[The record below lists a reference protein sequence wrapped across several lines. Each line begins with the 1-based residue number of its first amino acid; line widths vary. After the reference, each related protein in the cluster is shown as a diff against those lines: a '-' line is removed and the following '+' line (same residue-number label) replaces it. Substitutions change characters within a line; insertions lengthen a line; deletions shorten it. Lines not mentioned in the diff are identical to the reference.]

1 MKVLVTGS
9 SGFIGNATVKN
20 LVARG
25 HEVLAFDHQT
35 DERKARDYGPGVDV
49 FVGSIENDRDVVEA
63 MAHADAFIHLAGVLG
78 TAETIKNPRPA
89 AYTNIIGGLNVLEGA
104 TQYGLPGI
112 NIAVGNWFEN
122 NTYSLTKNTVERFC
136 KMYQKERGLNVTVVR
151 GLNVFGPGQSVAAP
165 FGYSKVRKVGP
176 SFMCRALTGNPIEI
190 YGDGENIM
198 DFIYIDDMAEVLVRS
213 LFHTIEH
220 GYVPTVIEAGLGR
233 HSPVNDF
240 AQRIRTQVENDYQT
254 PVVINHLPMRQGET
268 VGAVV
273 KADASTLNLVGMDV
287 SELVDID
294 TGIKRSL
301 EYFYNYLKD
310 RGLR

>member
-1 MKVLVTGS
+1 VA
-9 SGFIGNATVKN
+9 SGY
-20 LVARG
+20 
-25 HEVLAFDHQT
+25 EVLAFDHQT

-49 FVGSIENDRDVVEA
+49 FVGSIESDRDVVEA

-89 AYTNIIGGLNVLEGA
+89 AYTNIIGGLNVLEAA

-176 SFMCRALTGNPIEI
+176 SFMCRALTGNPVEI
-190 YGDGENIM
+190 YGDGQNIM
-198 DFIYIDDMAEVLVRS
+198 DFIYIDDMAKVLVRA
-213 LFHTIEH
+213 LDHTVEN

-233 HSPVNDF
+233 NSSVNDF
-240 AQRIRTQVENDYQT
+240 ATRIKHQVETDYGV
-254 PVVINHLPMRQGET
+254 PVVINHLPMRPGET
-268 VGAVV
+268 NGAVV
-273 KADASTLNLVGMDV
+273 KADASTLNLIGMDV
-287 SELVDID
+287 SELVTID
-294 TGIKRSL
+294 DGIKNSL
-301 EYFYNYLKD
+301 AYFDKYLREK
-310 RGLR
+310 GYK

>member
-1 MKVLVTGS
+1 MKVLVTGG
-9 SGFIGNATVKN
+9 SGFIGTATIKK
-20 LVARG
+20 LTDDG
-25 HEVLAFDHQT
+25 HEVLVLDHQT
-35 DERKARDYGPGVDV
+35 ENNKARNYGPGTDV
-49 FVGSIENDRDVVEA
+49 FLGDIRDADAMVEA
-63 MAHADAFIHLAGVLG
+63 MAHVDAFIHLAGVLG

-89 AYTNIIGGLNVLEGA
+89 AHTNIVGGLNVLEA
-104 TQYGLPGI
+104 AVQYNIPGI

-165 FGYSKVRKVGP
+165 FGTSKVRKVGP
-176 SFMCRALTGNPIEI
+176 SFMCRALTGMPVEI

-198 DFIYIDDMAEVLVRS
+198 DFIYIDDMAKVLVKA
-213 LFHTIEH
+213 LDHTVQN
-220 GYVPTVIEAGLGR
+220 GYVPTVVEAGLGR
-233 HSPVNDF
+233 HSSVNDF

-254 PVVINHLPMRQGET
+254 PVIINHLPMRPGET
-268 VGAVV
+268 NGAVV
-273 KADASTLNLVGMDV
+273 KADASTLNLIGMDV

-294 TGIKRSL
+294 TGIKNSL
-301 EYFYNYLKD
+301 AYFHQYLTE